1 VAANSLAGRAA
12 IVTGAARGIGAACA
26 LSLAREGAR
35 VLLTD
40 VLIEEG
46 EATAAGLR
54 QDGHRALFQRHDV
67 SNEEQWNVIMEFALS
82 QFGGLDVLVNNAAI
96 NLVGTIEDV
105 TLEGFRRVLDINV
118 LGCFLGTQQAIL
130 RMKRSGGGSI
140 INMASNS
147 SLRVVPLT
155 TAYSPSKAAVA
166 NLTKVAAVHCAVER
180 YGIRVNSVHPGPI
193 EAPMLT
199 GGAERPLEIPQVRN
213 LVEAIPLG
221 RMGQPREVAEVVTF
235 LASDAASY
243 ITGAE
248 IFVDGGLTI
257 SMMK

>member
-1 VAANSLAGRAA
+1 VAANSLAGKAA

-26 LSLAREGAR
+26 LSLAREGAQ

-40 VLIEEG
+40 VLTEEG

-54 QDGHRALFQRHDV
+54 EDGHRALFHHHDV
-67 SNEEQWNVIMEFALS
+67 SDAQQWIDIMDFALL
-82 QFGGLDVLVNNAAI
+82 QFGRLDVVVNNAAI
-96 NLVGTIEDV
+96 NLVGTIEEV

-130 RMKRSGGGSI
+130 RMKRTGGGSI

-147 SLRVVPLT
+147 SKNVVPLT

-199 GGAERPLEIPQVRN
+199 GGAERPLEIPQVRK

-221 RMGQPREVAEVVTF
+221 RMGQPREVADVVTF

-257 SMMK
+257 SMVK

>member
-1 VAANSLAGRAA
+1 VAAHNLSGKVA
-12 IVTGAARGIGAACA
+12 IVTGGARGIGAACA
-26 LSLAREGAR
+26 LSLAREGAA

-40 VLIEEG
+40 VLTEEG

-54 QDGHRALFQRHDV
+54 GDGHRAMFHRHDV
-67 SNEEQWNVIMEFALS
+67 SDAEQWTGIMDFTIAQL
-82 QFGGLDVLVNNAAI
+82 GRLDILVNNAAI
-96 NLVGTIEDV
+96 NLVRTIEDL
-105 TLEGFRRVLDINV
+105 TPAEFRRVLEINLV
-118 LGCFLGTQQAIL
+118 GCLLGTQQAIR
-130 RMKRSGGGSI
+130 RMKQTGGGSI

-199 GGAERPLEIPQVRN
+199 GGAERPLEIPQIRN

-221 RMGQPREVAEVVTF
+221 RMGQPREVADVVAF

-248 IFVDGGLTI
+248 IFVDGGLTS